1 MSVADCPEQIGEAP
15 EIIGVGR
22 GFTVTVMEVSSEQ
35 EALPTVTVY
44 VVFPVGEIVIEAV
57 VAPVLHENDE
67 PPDAVSV
74 ILLPAQIEFS
84 PLIVAVILPVTV
96 TVAMAD
102 AVQNPFVTLTE

>member
-57 VAPVLHENDE
+57 VAPVLLNWSI
-67 PPDAVSV
+67 PRAV
-74 ILLPAQIEFS
+74 AERR
-84 PLIVAVILPVTV
+84 AG
-96 TVAMAD
+96 D
-102 AVQNPFVTLTE
+102 G